1 MRLSA
6 NDIHRMAQ
14 RGVEGAGAPPGLDVD
29 AARAVEWLELAGL
42 PGVAALVEDLDAG
55 LAAPAACRLG
65 AETAE
70 GLVFA
75 KASALLVGAMIV
87 EWAVAGAPARRNVE
101 RLVSPMGL
109 LPEAEARAAESGG
122 LAVALLR
129 GTGECEAA
137 AGFPAGDAAP
147 MLAGSWARPDRS
159 ARRVQIASG
168 AEAARLFAATAS
180 GLAVPPA
187 GLDATRREHLRKGIE
202 MDEALWRRLAAHAAR
217 IFVPP
222 SAVSRAR
229 GAGSGAVEDN
239 D

>member
-6 NDIHRMAQ
+6 NDIYRMAQ

-42 PGVAALVEDLDAG
+42 PGVAALVADLDAG

-70 GLVFA
+70 GLIFA
-75 KASALLVGAMIV
+75 NASALLVGAMIV
-87 EWAVAGAPARRNVE
+87 EWAVASAPARSNLDG
-101 RLVSPMGL
+101 LVSPIGL
-109 LPEAEARAAESGG
+109 LPEAEVRAAESGG

-137 AGFPAGDAAP
+137 ACFPAGDAAP
-147 MLAGSWARPDRS
+147 MLAGDWTRLDRS
-159 ARRVQIASG
+159 ARRLRIASG
-168 AEAARLFAATAS
+168 SAAARLFAETSS
-180 GLAVPPA
+180 GLAVPPTA
-187 GLDATRREHLRKGIE
+187 LVATRREHLRNGIE
-202 MDEALWRRLAAHAAR
+202 MDDVLWRRLATHAAR

-222 SAVSRAR
+222 SAISRAR
-229 GAGSGAVEDN
+229 GAGSGAVDDN

>member
-1 MRLSA
+1 
-6 NDIHRMAQ
+6 MAQ
-14 RGVEGAGAPPGLDVD
+14 RGVEGAGAPPGLDAD

-42 PGVAALVEDLDAG
+42 PGVAALVADLDAG

-65 AETAE
+65 AETAA

-75 KASALLVGAMIV
+75 GASALLVGAMIV
-87 EWAVAGAPARRNVE
+87 EWAMASAPARRNLE
-101 RLVSPMGL
+101 GLVSPMGL

-137 AGFPAGDAAP
+137 AGFPAGDGAP
-147 MLAGSWARPDRS
+147 MLAGDWASPDRS
-159 ARRVQIASG
+159 ARRLRIASG
-168 AEAARLFAATAS
+168 AAAARLFAETAS

-187 GLDATRREHLRKGIE
+187 GLAQIRRSHLRGGIE
-202 MDEALWRRLAAHAAR
+202 MDEALWRRLATHAAR

>member
-1 MRLSA
+1 
-6 NDIHRMAQ
+6 MAQ

-29 AARAVEWLELAGL
+29 AARTVEWLELAAL

-65 AETAE
+65 SESAA

-75 KASALLVGAMIV
+75 GASALLVGAMTV
-87 EWAVAGAPARRNVE
+87 EWAMAVGPARRDIE
-101 RLVSPMGL
+101 GLVSPMGL

-122 LAVALLR
+122 LAIALLR
-129 GTGECEAA
+129 GPGECEAA
-137 AGFPAGDAAP
+137 AWFPADDAAP
-147 MLAGSWARPDRS
+147 MLAGDWARPDRT
-159 ARRVQIASG
+159 ARRLRIASG
-168 AEAARLFAATAS
+168 AAAVRLFAETAS
-180 GLAVPPA
+180 GLAVPSTGIA
-187 GLDATRREHLRKGIE
+187 ETRREHLRKGIDVE
-202 MDEALWRRLAAHAAR
+202 DALWCRLLTHAAR
-217 IFVPP
+217 ILVPP